1 MGCCRVQRESTI
13 TNSWHDAGEESDV
26 PCSTTQKVSAAVGTI
41 FTALTVAGAVWGG
54 YNVYTSA
61 FNYDTTLLGEGF
73 IILGAAAASGI
84 TAAIA
89 WSCYCNNPPDQQV
102 SETSKLI
109 V

>member
-1 MGCCRVQRESTI
+1 MGCCRVQKESTI
-13 TNSWHDAGEESDV
+13 TKSWYAAEEESDV
-26 PCSTTQKVSAAVGTI
+26 PCSTTQKVSATVGTI
-41 FTALTVAGAVWGG
+41 FTILAVAGAVWGS
-54 YNVYTSA
+54 YDIYTSA
-61 FNYDTTLLGEGF
+61 FTYDTNLLGEGF
-73 IILGAAAASGI
+73 IILGATAASGI